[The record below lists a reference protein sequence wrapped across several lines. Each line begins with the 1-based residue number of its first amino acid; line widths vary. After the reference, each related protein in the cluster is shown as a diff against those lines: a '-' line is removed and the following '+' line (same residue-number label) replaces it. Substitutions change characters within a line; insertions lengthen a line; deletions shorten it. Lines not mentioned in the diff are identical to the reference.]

1 MLPFAGGLAAVP
13 NGLLVF
19 SGAASFL
26 FLMLLRQ
33 PASQKR
39 AMVKAA
45 SVLLLALLAAL
56 TGGPY
61 ALLAALLLAAI
72 GDYLLAFDGP
82 NFFQLGLSSFLLAQ
96 VAFVLLF
103 FTHYE
108 DLPVLLFDPPWRA
121 ALAMAAFAHSI
132 YLAMLLWRKLPRD
145 MGAQIV
151 AYACVIT
158 LMALAALTYAPIIV
172 VAGVALFYLS
182 DTLIAYERFILDV
195 KVNEH
200 PIIAPVIWVTYYV
213 AQVAITLGVIL

>member
-1 MLPFAGGLAAVP
+1 MLPFAGGFAAVP
-13 NGLLVF
+13 NGLLIF

-33 PASQKR
+33 PASPKR

-45 SVLLLALLAAL
+45 GVLTLALVTVL
-56 TGGPY
+56 TGGPW
-61 ALLAALLLAAI
+61 ALLAALLLAAA
-72 GDYLLAFDGP
+72 GDYLLAFDDP
-82 NFFQLGLSSFLLAQ
+82 SCFQFGLSSFLLAQ
-96 VAFVLLF
+96 MALVVLF

-108 DLPVLLFDPPWRA
+108 GLPALLFSQPWRA
-121 ALAMAAFAHSI
+121 ALALAALAHSV
-132 YLAMLLWRKLPRD
+132 YLARRLWQELPRD

-158 LMALAALTYAPIIV
+158 LMALAALTYAPVIV
-172 VAGVALFYLS
+172 VAGAALFYLS

-195 KVNEH
+195 KINEH
-200 PIIAPVIWVTYYV
+200 PVIAPAIWVTYYA